1 MRSLS
6 AASARGTRPER
17 ELSANL
23 SRVKQLN
30 GLVRT
35 PTWTIIVTDAA
46 LGLALVIFA
55 ILNAVDIAGTT
66 EGLLAVGLGT
76 VGGMTLGLVL
86 GMTRHRLA
94 AHNVVD
100 GTL

>member
-1 MRSLS
+1 M
-6 AASARGTRPER
+6 R

-23 SRVKQLN
+23 SRVKKPS

-35 PTWTIIVTDAA
+35 PTWTIIVTEAT
-46 LGLALVIFA
+46 LGLVLVIFA

-76 VGGMTLGLVL
+76 VGGMTLGMAL

-94 AHNVVD
+94 AHNALD
-100 GTL
+100 GTLDGTL

>member
-1 MRSLS
+1 M
-6 AASARGTRPER
+6 SARIAAER

-23 SRVKQLN
+23 SRVEQSS

-35 PTWTIIVTDAA
+35 PPWSIIVTQAA
-46 LGLALVIFA
+46 LGLVLVIFA
-55 ILNAVDIAGTT
+55 ILNAVDITGTT

-76 VGGMTLGLVL
+76 VGGVTLGLAL

-94 AHNVVD
+94 ARDAVD

>member
-1 MRSLS
+1 M
-6 AASARGTRPER
+6 
-17 ELSANL
+17 
-23 SRVKQLN
+23 KQLS

-35 PTWTIIVTDAA
+35 PTWTIIVTEAA
-46 LGLALVIFA
+46 LGVALVIFA

-76 VGGMTLGLVL
+76 VGGMTLGLAL

-94 AHNVVD
+94 AHNAVD